1 LSVPDYQTV
10 MLPILEVIADG
21 NEHQIRDVARMVADR
36 LYPLHEH
43 MRRIFPSP
51 GLLAGLALH
60 APVPGPLPL
69 APSI

>member
-1 LSVPDYQTV
+1 
-10 MLPILEVIADG
+10 
-21 NEHQIRDVARMVADR
+21 MVADR